1 MTELENKNT
10 GEKFTITAFY
20 HFFDFADFEK
30 KRMSLLKFLK
40 DNDIKGSILIAS
52 EGMNGT
58 VAGSGKAIEKL
69 LSYLEAEI
77 TGSQFEHKESSS
89 EEAPFKYT
97 RVRLK
102 KELIS
107 MGRPANPLK
116 AGTHLNPQ
124 QWNEL
129 LSDPDTIL
137 IDSRNSYETHLGKF
151 KNAIVPN
158 IPNFKHLPDFIDAQ
172 AIDKKKAKI
181 ATYCTGGIRCERFTA
196 WLKDEGFENVYHLKG
211 GILKY
216 LEEVPEEKSLWEG
229 ECYVFDKR
237 IAVGH
242 GLTPTSTASMCN
254 ACGHALLP
262 EDRAQPSFNEHV
274 TCPYCIDGKPQ
285 THLQPQPKASGN
297 SAL

>member
-1 MTELENKNT
+1 MTELDNKNT
-10 GEKFTITAFY
+10 GDKFIVTAFY
-20 HFFDFADFEK
+20 HFFEFPDFEK
-30 KRMSLLKFLK
+30 KRLTLLNFMKER
-40 DNDIKGSILIAS
+40 DIKGSVLVAH
-52 EGMNGT
+52 EGINGT
-58 VAGSGKAIEKL
+58 VAGSSKAIENL
-69 LSYLEAEI
+69 LAYLEEVI
-77 TGSQFEHKESSS
+77 IKDKFEHKESSS
-89 EEAPFKYT
+89 ETPPFIRTK
-97 RVRLK
+97 VRLK

-107 MGRPANPLK
+107 MGRPADPLK
-116 AGTHLNPQ
+116 AGTHLNSQ

-172 AIDKKKAKI
+172 ALDRKKAKI

-216 LEEVPEEKSLWEG
+216 LEEVPEKESLWEG

-237 IAVGH
+237 VAVGH
-242 GLTPTSTASMCN
+242 GLVPTTTASMCN

-262 EDRAQPSFNEHV
+262 EDRAQPSFDEHV

-285 THLQPQPKASGN
+285 THVQPQPKAS
-297 SAL
+297 SL